1 MHLHLE
7 GCVSTD
13 MAPEASQD
21 LGQMRVERAGDR
33 PRRATQMLGEAPTS
47 VLISQQFITLNIGV
61 SVFSGM
67 FLLIVSFKTIHFKN
81 KYVPSCMP
89 GTS

>member
-1 MHLHLE
+1 MHLPLE
-7 GCVSTD
+7 GCDSTD
-13 MAPEASQD
+13 MAPEALQD

-47 VLISQQFITLNIGV
+47 VLISQQFITLNIDV

-81 KYVPSCMP
+81 K
-89 GTS
+89 